1 MKTIPLI
8 MGLLL
13 STLIM
18 NSVAQ
23 ETPGL
28 PRTPAPEGAEA
39 YIQSPADGAVVT
51 APFTVRFGL
60 RGAGIAPA
68 GVQLPNTG
76 HHHLL
81 IDVTEMPSFGLP
93 LPATENVVHYGLGQ
107 TETELELPP
116 GEHTLQLVLGDW
128 LHIPHEPTVISEIVT
143 ITVAE

>member
-1 MKTIPLI
+1 MKTITLI
-8 MGLLL
+8 MGLIL
-13 STLIM
+13 STSLT

-23 ETPGL
+23 EAPGL
-28 PRTPAPEGAEA
+28 ARSPAPEGAEA
-39 YIQSPADGAVVT
+39 YIQSPADGAVLT

-60 RGAGIAPA
+60 RGVGVAPA

-81 IDVTEMPSFGLP
+81 IDVTEMPSFDVP
-93 LPATENVVHYGLGQ
+93 LPATDNVRHYGSGQ

-128 LHIPHEPTVISEIVT
+128 LHTPHEPPVMSEVVT
-143 ITVAE
+143 IVVVD